1 MNIVIHRGVD
11 NCRLT
16 PILPAGV
23 GAMATVMGP
32 KGQVT
37 ISKEIRERLG
47 IGPGWMAVQHVVGE
61 HVELH
66 FVSPEQDAAGDG
78 HDDASD
84 AGAWLH
90 TVEMRQ

>member
-1 MNIVIHRGVD
+1 
-11 NCRLT
+11 
-16 PILPAGV
+16 
-23 GAMATVMGP
+23 MATVMGP

-66 FVSPEQDAAGDG
+66 FVSPEQDGPRV
-78 HDDASD
+78 SD
-84 AGAWLH
+84 ADAFDADAWLH
-90 TVEMRQ
+90 TVELRQ